1 MWHVIE
7 SNRIG
12 LEHARQT
19 NRLQNNS
26 QKVLTVRPGPQP
38 HTSDTRHQDAVH
50 YISHAHAKCFWWKTS
65 PSVWVTCTRLILIT
79 DKRRWRGMERKKSRE
94 WEGQKNI
101 FTSLHSGSLSPRG
114 VVRKGRAAL
123 LTAFMASGCERGGG
137 MEDRPL
143 TWNSYNP
150 ARLTAPVGLMSTIGK
165 WISTTVMTLSQRLDV
180 TEQVHF

>member
-1 MWHVIE
+1 ML
-7 SNRIG
+7 G
-12 LEHARQT
+12 RQT
-19 NRLQNNS
+19 VCRTIAKRYSQSGRVHNRTH
-26 QKVLTVRPGPQP
+26 LTPDIRMRCT
-38 HTSDTRHQDAVH
+38 TSN
-50 YISHAHAKCFWWKTS
+50 SHAHAKCFWWKTS

-101 FTSLHSGSLSPRG
+101 FTSLHGGSLSPRG